1 MARAK
6 SAKHAKDNGE
16 KEDHLAK
23 IIVHA
28 AFDLRKEAG
37 RDFLLRLRRLGPTLV
52 ADGYVVGEGRRN
64 LETKFP
70 ESVKDF
76 EGLMRDVEASVG
88 VSGPLRAEIA
98 PDLPAKD
105 RPVLAAAI
113 QHRCHILLTG
123 DKTDFGPLYGRTV

>member
-37 RDFLLRLRRLGPTLV
+37 PGLL
-52 ADGYVVGEGRRN
+52 
-64 LETKFP
+64 
-70 ESVKDF
+70 ESVYEVLLAD
-76 EGLMRDVEASVG
+76 M
-88 VSGPLRAEIA
+88 LREQN
-98 PDLPAKD
+98 
-105 RPVLAAAI
+105 LAAERQLGVLCGLGANLLLFNAI
-113 QHRCHILLTG
+113 ALPSSRVPVPKSG
-123 DKTDFGPLYGRTV
+123 

>member
-37 RDFLLRLRRLGPTLV
+37 PGLL
-52 ADGYVVGEGRRN
+52 
-64 LETKFP
+64 
-70 ESVKDF
+70 ESVYEVLLADMLR
-76 EGLMRDVEASVG
+76 EQNLAVERQKPIPINFL
-88 VSGPLRAEIA
+88 SGKKI
-98 PDLPAKD
+98 
-105 RPVLAAAI
+105 
-113 QHRCHILLTG
+113 
-123 DKTDFGPLYGRTV
+123 